1 MASHNE
7 LGKVGEEMAVFYLKQ
22 NGYRI
27 LELNYKVRKLEID
40 IIAMDNDELVIIEVK
55 TRSEDDI
62 LSPELAV
69 TKKKQNNL
77 ISAANAYI
85 MSRDLDVNTRFDIIT
100 ITKNKNNQ
108 LEHIKSAFYPSIR
121 KSNF

>member
-7 LGKVGEEMAVFYLKQ
+7 LGKVGEEMAIYYLKQ

-27 LELNYKVRKLEID
+27 LEINYKVRKLEID
-40 IIAMDNDELVIIEVK
+40 IIAMDSDELVIIEVK
-55 TRSEDDI
+55 TRSEDEI

-69 TKKKQNNL
+69 TKQKQNNL

-108 LEHIKSAFYPSIR
+108 LEHIKAAFYPTIR
-121 KSNF
+121 KK

>member
-7 LGKVGEEMAVFYLKQ
+7 LGKAGEEMAIYYLKQ
-22 NGYRI
+22 NGYSI
-27 LELNYKVRKLEID
+27 LEVNFKVRKLEID

-55 TRSEDDI
+55 TRSEDEI

-77 ISAANAYI
+77 ISAAHAYI
-85 MSRDLDVNTRFDIIT
+85 TSRNIDVNTRFDIIT

-108 LEHIKSAFYPSIR
+108 LEHIKSAFYPTIR
-121 KSNF
+121 R

>member
-7 LGKVGEEMAVFYLKQ
+7 LGKAGEEMAIYYLKQ
-22 NGYRI
+22 NGYSI
-27 LELNYKVRKLEID
+27 LEVNFKVRKLEID
-40 IIAMDNDELVIIEVK
+40 IIAMDKDELVIIEVK
-55 TRSEDDI
+55 TRSEDEI

-77 ISAANAYI
+77 ISAAHAYI
-85 MSRDLDVNTRFDIIT
+85 TSRNLDVNTRFDIIT

-108 LEHIKSAFYPSIR
+108 LEHIPSAFYPSIR
-121 KSNF
+121 RK